1 MGVLQLER
9 QSTVPEP
16 VTARGWWGL
25 VLAGGLVGI
34 VSTVWQTVE
43 RIAYAAGDTG
53 PSVCEINALVSC
65 SNVFGHWQSS
75 ALGIPNS
82 LIGLPVFA
90 LLASGA
96 LAALTGSQLSRSYVG
111 LLLGTGVFMTA
122 FITWYMH
129 QTAFDIGALCLF
141 CAACLVGIVL
151 AGAGLT
157 RALAAGS
164 PDTDGDPGRLTR
176 LVDSGAD
183 IALWGGV
190 LVLVAT
196 MLLLGLVL

>member
-9 QSTVPEP
+9 QAAPRA
-16 VTARGWWGL
+16 VTARGWWFL
-25 VLAGGLVGI
+25 VLAGAALGI
-34 VSTVWQTVE
+34 VSTVWQTVD
-43 RIAYAAGDTG
+43 RIAHASGEAGA
-53 PSVCEINALVSC
+53 SICEINALVSC
-65 SNVFGHWQSS
+65 SSVFDHWQSS

-96 LAALTGSQLSRSYVG
+96 VSALMGSRLSRSYLGG
-111 LLLGTGVFMTA
+111 LLGVSVFMTV

-151 AGAGLT
+151 AGTGLT
-157 RALAAGS
+157 RALAAEPLES
-164 PDTDGDPGRLTR
+164 DGVPGRLTR

-190 LVLVAT
+190 LVLVAV
-196 MLLLGLVL
+196 MLLFGLVL